1 MLTPKQERFVQEFL
15 IDLNSTQ
22 AAIRAGYSRRT
33 AKSIGSE
40 NLTKPDIQA
49 KISQDRAEQAEA
61 AKISAKWVLDNLI
74 EVSERCMQKTPVMKF
89 DREEKCMRQITDENG
104 EGVWQFD
111 ASGANRALE
120 LIGKHIGMFVD
131 KHDVTV
137 REGLQELM
145 RKAEERVATAGKRE
159 E

>member
-1 MLTPKQERFVQEFL
+1 MMTPKQERFVQEYL
-15 IDLNSTQ
+15 IDLNATQ
-22 AAIRAGYSRRT
+22 AARRAGYSKKT
-33 AKSIGSE
+33 AEFQGSRLLRNVKVQVE
-40 NLTKPDIQA
+40 
-49 KISQDRAEQAEA
+49 ISRLRAEQAEA
-61 AKISAKWVLDNLI
+61 ASISAKWVLDNLI

-89 DREEKCMRQITDENG
+89 DREEKCMRQITDENR

-145 RKAEERVATAGKRE
+145 RRAEERLTAGKRGE
-159 E
+159 